1 VGSYLPSCSS
11 RRFVLVT
18 TGVLVLLIVVVAVV
32 QLGVLVLLVVAVHR

>member
-1 VGSYLPSCSS
+1 VGGYLPSWFA